1 MKFFPVMR
9 NTLFAL
15 MATKGVVRSGRVITT
30 RTAALLLLLLASI
43 TQPALAQSQTVV
55 VDCLPPWEANDRFRQ
70 STLIKHPSL
79 SLNGFD
85 CGNNCDIGYGLK
97 QVLEKVYGANQETEV
112 KTVFKEIVKLAKEDF
127 QDITSFGNIR
137 DNTARLQARGFVAL
151 AAYVLENNDYDPTD
165 PTIFNDPGLPSAA
178 QAVDSFRTALVE
190 RKWKLKVSQEDDGIK
205 WTTPVTSVARAI
217 DFYFALENAYKH
229 YNIAEY
235 DSTTS
240 TSILSTLEKFALMNH
255 YSDLIQDL
263 EGLADTGV
271 PRWISEFGSSR
282 YNVESGNAPL
292 KMQVAIGYA
301 ALIWQRHNTNNPD
314 NINGKMNDYVS
325 RSFKAAGYTSSF
337 DRHHYWEYQSGGH
350 EYFWAEGAYY
360 FHLTLSQIIPFWHTA
375 RINGLLS
382 DTSLH
387 PYHFFDPF
395 TRTWFLNPLH
405 WLADISTPDGKTP
418 PLDDGHKINM
428 YNASLLRWT
437 EDYGDDDIGRKF
449 AWISKTASRSWL
461 YPVEIAIPRRAK
473 PPSSPLA
480 EVIGNTFEDRKD
492 LLGRQEVVVRR
503 TVDDRQH
510 YILLNG
516 ETRNAISRG
525 EGHEQGDQM
534 QLLYYVDDISYLVD
548 SGYDRPVPPDGT
560 LIPPSYDNWRHSTWN
575 PYTNHNVMTMKPD
588 ASGWHNNNGGVRSP
602 FLNIERQYY
611 VQADHQNV
619 NEIYHENHGNIDL
632 LSSSIGLLAISS
644 STSLDPN
651 KKTFADYYRNV
662 LFIRDSS
669 NSYLID
675 INAISGDAYDHQ
687 NWYKMYYHV
696 NSNSTS
702 KINLH
707 PNTFQFAALHWDNI
721 YVSEQRLLPDSTN
734 NSLYI
739 QPFTIERPLYFS
751 EESDKIRETRIPNVA
766 RGVGIDIKKMLL
778 RGNSAINGN
787 SKENFTTIALIR
799 ALPNGEANP
808 DLAKG
813 NRSLPSDGDRTWQ
826 YITWKHD
833 STTVDVVASRS
844 AKYYVNTSSTSSSR
858 GPLHFSIAEADSF
871 YVELPYDLN
880 YGFVRLTKQN
890 EIWNVDPSFQLN
902 LKKSVPIV
910 TIYGPSCIREGA
922 TGHYTSSRVTGGKPP
937 YLYSWKFYRTCP
949 RAPECNAWNGIG
961 TTEAVDF
968 GGHNGE
974 DFKIRLQVTDSSSPA
989 RSSFSSEL
997 DVQIL
1002 SPTEGGCPSDPDGK
1016 KSSDTEETLVSDTDL
1031 LEADEN
1037 IPEAY
1042 ALRQNFPNPFNPST
1056 EIQFDLPEDAM
1067 VLLVVYDV
1075 LGREVAR
1082 LVQEELRAGTHR
1094 AHFDAGNLPSGVY
1107 FYRIQAGDF
1116 HRTHRMTLLK

>member
-492 LLGRQEVVVRR
+492 WE
-503 TVDDRQH
+503 
-510 YILLNG
+510 
-516 ETRNAISRG
+516 
-525 EGHEQGDQM
+525 
-534 QLLYYVDDISYLVD
+534 LY
-548 SGYDRPVPPDGT
+548 G
-560 LIPPSYDNWRHSTWN
+560 
-575 PYTNHNVMTMKPD
+575 
-588 ASGWHNNNGGVRSP
+588 
-602 FLNIERQYY
+602 
-611 VQADHQNV
+611 
-619 NEIYHENHGNIDL
+619 
-632 LSSSIGLLAISS
+632 
-644 STSLDPN
+644 
-651 KKTFADYYRNV
+651 
-662 LFIRDSS
+662 
-669 NSYLID
+669 
-675 INAISGDAYDHQ
+675 
-687 NWYKMYYHV
+687 
-696 NSNSTS
+696 
-702 KINLH
+702 
-707 PNTFQFAALHWDNI
+707 
-721 YVSEQRLLPDSTN
+721 
-734 NSLYI
+734 
-739 QPFTIERPLYFS
+739 
-751 EESDKIRETRIPNVA
+751 
-766 RGVGIDIKKMLL
+766 
-778 RGNSAINGN
+778 
-787 SKENFTTIALIR
+787 
-799 ALPNGEANP
+799 
-808 DLAKG
+808 
-813 NRSLPSDGDRTWQ
+813 
-826 YITWKHD
+826 
-833 STTVDVVASRS
+833 
-844 AKYYVNTSSTSSSR
+844 
-858 GPLHFSIAEADSF
+858 
-871 YVELPYDLN
+871 
-880 YGFVRLTKQN
+880 
-890 EIWNVDPSFQLN
+890 
-902 LKKSVPIV
+902 
-910 TIYGPSCIREGA
+910 
-922 TGHYTSSRVTGGKPP
+922 
-937 YLYSWKFYRTCP
+937 
-949 RAPECNAWNGIG
+949 
-961 TTEAVDF
+961 
-968 GGHNGE
+968 
-974 DFKIRLQVTDSSSPA
+974 
-989 RSSFSSEL
+989 
-997 DVQIL
+997 
-1002 SPTEGGCPSDPDGK
+1002 
-1016 KSSDTEETLVSDTDL
+1016 
-1031 LEADEN
+1031 
-1037 IPEAY
+1037 
-1042 ALRQNFPNPFNPST
+1042 
-1056 EIQFDLPEDAM
+1056 
-1067 VLLVVYDV
+1067 
-1075 LGREVAR
+1075 
-1082 LVQEELRAGTHR
+1082 
-1094 AHFDAGNLPSGVY
+1094 
-1107 FYRIQAGDF
+1107 
-1116 HRTHRMTLLK
+1116 